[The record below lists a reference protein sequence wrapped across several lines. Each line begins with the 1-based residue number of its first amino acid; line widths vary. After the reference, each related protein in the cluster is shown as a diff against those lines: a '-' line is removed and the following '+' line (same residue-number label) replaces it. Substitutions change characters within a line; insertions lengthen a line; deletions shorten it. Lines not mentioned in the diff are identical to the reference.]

1 MSGKPNDALGK
12 DSPIGKLVTLA
23 LHQLKGNEELE
34 YEYIVCDAK
43 PIPAVMIAK
52 KIAPKHKEMLIEATD
67 GCKKFLP
74 IGICYFEDGHIVFE
88 PETPSSGLL
97 PKVKLALNEHTGK
110 KHPVRV
116 SDDSA
121 ETEAPAASPRDVATG
136 RKAVAE
142 TAPAAGTGA
151 KPVPDMV
158 KAPEVWKRTC
168 QTLLENIEALGKA
181 VDAQCADEPADFTKE
196 INGYMKKLESRIE
209 NFGSKLGLSLAKANE
224 AKDAA
229 AQKSELTNAKAM
241 VAQIIKEAK
250 PLAAVTDENPF
261 VKTNFTG
268 LLTTG
273 LTQVAQA
280 ISRGLAA

>member
-1 MSGKPNDALGK
+1 MSGKKPDDALGK

-34 YEYIVCDAK
+34 YEFIVCDAK
-43 PIPAVMIAK
+43 PIPGLMIAK
-52 KIAPKHKEMLIEATD
+52 KITATHKGMLTDATD
-67 GCKKFLP
+67 STKFP
-74 IGICYFEDGHIVFE
+74 HTGICYFEDGHIVFE
-88 PETPSSGLL
+88 PKTPSSGIL

-110 KHPVRV
+110 KHAVRV
-116 SDDSA
+116 DGDSG
-121 ETEAPAASPRDVATG
+121 ETDAPAASPRDVATG
-136 RKAVAE
+136 GKAVAE
-142 TAPAAGTGA
+142 TAGAVTDA

-168 QTLLENIEALGKA
+168 QTLLENIKVLGKA

-209 NFGSKLGLSLAKANE
+209 NFGSKLARSLAKANE

-268 LLTTG
+268 QLTTG